1 MIQWNDT
8 LATGHPVVDNDHK
21 QLIQSLNEL
30 DEALKRGAGKEQVV
44 AIIAFLNKYT
54 REHFY
59 REEAYM
65 TKVGC
70 PSRIENCAAHAALIA
85 KLDGWVKRLEAGV
98 NTSLVLE
105 VYRETSQ
112 WIQGHIL
119 KVDCKLR
126 GCKLG

>member
-21 QLIQSLNEL
+21 QLIKSLNEL

-44 AIIAFLNKYT
+44 AIIAFLNQYT

-59 REEAYM
+59 REETYM

-85 KLDGWVKRLEAGV
+85 KLDGWVKRLETGV